1 MIGWIMVT
9 LVTQWFVI
17 FFEAKEVCA
26 DFLLQGDLSDQEF
39 KTRQRWVKTL
49 EGTVKLNPEQKNNG
63 IMILYKQLLRG
74 KSNHCLCEI
83 WQIYL
88 QSCNAKKFQGTFLIE
103 LDSKKTQNVRKC

>member
-26 DFLLQGDLSDQEF
+26 DFLVQGDLTDEQF

-49 EGTVKLNPEQKNNG
+49 EGKKKISFLEKFFLLNNLANQISG
-63 IMILYKQLLRG
+63 SFILAGRNSKDARPNLG
-74 KSNHCLCEI
+74 
-83 WQIYL
+83 
-88 QSCNAKKFQGTFLIE
+88 QG
-103 LDSKKTQNVRKC
+103 C

>member
-1 MIGWIMVT
+1 MIPDKSFHENIKVRLMIGWIMVT

-49 EGTVKLNPEQKNNG
+49 EGIVKLNPEQK
-63 IMILYKQLLRG
+63 IM
-74 KSNHCLCEI
+74 
-83 WQIYL
+83 
-88 QSCNAKKFQGTFLIE
+88 
-103 LDSKKTQNVRKC
+103 